1 MKSMCIHLNPE
12 SNLDKVW
19 KELELL
25 GVEILFSNECEDG
38 LQVIYAN
45 VEEHIDLA
53 ANKNITFTTPYT
65 LPLTDWV
72 QQYQDH
78 ALNFYDGCVHVDL
91 KDFGCLTPL
100 VNPIKIEPGPGFGDL
115 SHPTTNL
122 VLKLMNQLISDRNV
136 LDVGSGSGILS
147 IAAVS
152 MGARST
158 FGVDIDPEAILHSEK
173 NRKLNGIDHLVS
185 FGMAFGYKPSKNSHD
200 LVILMNMIQS
210 EQLQAWGSLKHIH
223 HLAKDLLVS
232 GILIEGRQRYLDWA
246 NSLNW
251 KLVSEIE
258 DSGWLGLHFST

>member
-1 MKSMCIHLNPE
+1 MKSMCIHLTPE

-25 GVEILFSNECEDG
+25 GVEILYSNEGEDG
-38 LQVIYAN
+38 LVIYAN
-45 VEEHIDLA
+45 VQDNIDLT
-53 ANKNITFTTPYT
+53 ANQYIAFTTAYT

-78 ALNFYDGCVHVDL
+78 GLNFYDGCVHVDL
-91 KDFGCLTPL
+91 KEFCCLNPL

-122 VLKLMNQLISDRNV
+122 ILKLMNKLVPNRNV

-147 IAAVS
+147 LAAVS
-152 MGARST
+152 MGALNT
-158 FGVDIDPEAILHSEK
+158 FGVDIDSGAILHSEM
-173 NRKLNGIDHLVS
+173 NAKLNGLDQLVS
-185 FGMAFGYKPSKNSHD
+185 FGMASDYKPSKNSND

-210 EQLQAWGSLKHIH
+210 EQLQAWGSLNHIH

-232 GILIEGRQRYLDWA
+232 GILKEGKQHYLDWA
-246 NSLNW
+246 KSLNW
-251 KLVSEIE
+251 KLISEIE
-258 DSGWLGLHFST
+258 DSDWLALHFST